1 MTATVLRYSGLVL
14 AAGAVLLALALI
26 SISLIPVAGQILTPA
41 VSWLLLLAAIL
52 LSISLPGV
60 YLKQGDAPRLGEIPQ
75 GKLWVWLLLA
85 GHLLMQAGLLFFVIM
100 AAPALTFP
108 GLKLPFSQSATASL
122 LGFALFAGLVLT
134 GMASQRAG
142 VFLRWQAALLLAAA
156 AGFFLAFFI
165 AGFLPPIFGQVVT
178 ALLGIVLA
186 VALAGMGIF
195 IWDAQ
200 YLTVKYWAG

>member
-41 VSWLLLLAAIL
+41 VSGLLLAAIL

-60 YLKQGDAPRLGEIPQ
+60 YLKQADAPRLGEIPQ
-75 GKLWVWLLLA
+75 GRLWGWLLLA